1 MAGFNSDDGVIIMAA
16 TNRPDIL
23 DSALLRPGRFD
34 RQILIDKPDLQG
46 RVEVLEVHV
55 RKLKLSDNIDLKV
68 LASQTP
74 GFAGAELANLCN
86 EAALFAARRDKDAVE
101 MVDFQD
107 RSEEHT
113 SELQSRGHIVCRR
126 I

>member
-1 MAGFNSDDGVIIMAA
+1 MAA
-16 TNRPDIL
+16 TIRPDIL

-46 RVEVLEVHV
+46 RGEVLEVHV

-86 EAALFAARRDKDAVE
+86 EAALFAARWDRDAVE

-107 RSEEHT
+107 ASE
-113 SELQSRGHIVCRR
+113 RGGAGVEGRKKLINP
-126 I
+126 

>member
-1 MAGFNSDDGVIIMAA
+1 MYGFNSDDGVIIMAA

-86 EAALFAARRDKDAVE
+86 EEIGRA
-101 MVDFQD
+101 
-107 RSEEHT
+107 S
-113 SELQSRGHIVCRR
+113 CREKET